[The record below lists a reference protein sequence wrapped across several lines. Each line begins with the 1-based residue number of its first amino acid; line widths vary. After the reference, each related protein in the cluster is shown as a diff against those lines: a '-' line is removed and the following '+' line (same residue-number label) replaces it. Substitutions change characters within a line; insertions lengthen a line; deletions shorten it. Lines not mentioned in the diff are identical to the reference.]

1 MYTLI
6 GTPKARPFRVLWMME
21 ELGVEYDVLPISP
34 LNKDDMAPFNPTGKV
49 PALKDGEDI
58 IIDSVAIMQYLA
70 DKHKQLTYPAGT
82 IERAKQ
88 DSFTQFICD
97 EIDGAL
103 WTAARNSFV
112 NPEDRRAPAIKDVL
126 MWEFE
131 RSINALE
138 TRLGDNEFLTGDTCT
153 VPDLLLTH
161 CCGWARNAGFPFES
175 DPLRAYV
182 KRMLARDGYKRA
194 DAIRSAA

>member
-21 ELGVEYDVLPISP
+21 ELGVEYDVLPLSP
-34 LNKDDMAPFNPTGKV
+34 TDKAAMAEYNPTGKV
-49 PALKDGEDI
+49 PALKDGDDV

-70 DKHKQLTYPAGT
+70 DKHGGMAFKAGT

-88 DSFTQFICD
+88 DSFKQFICD

-103 WTAARNSFV
+103 WTAARNRFV
-112 NPEDRRAPAIKDVL
+112 NPEDKRSADIKPIL

-131 RSINALE
+131 RSIKALE
-138 TRLGDNEFLTGDTCT
+138 TRLGDNEYLMGDTCT
-153 VPDLLLTH
+153 VPDLLFTH
-161 CCGWARNAGFPFES
+161 CAGWANNAGFMIES
-175 DPLRAYV
+175 KPLLALV
-182 KRMLARDGYKRA
+182 KRCLAREAYQRA
-194 DAIRSAA
+194 HEIRSA

>member
-6 GTPKARPFRVLWMME
+6 GTPKARPFRALWMME
-21 ELGVEYDVLPISP
+21 ELGVEYEVLPLSP
-34 LNKDDMAPFNPTGKV
+34 TDKAAMAEYNPTGKV
-49 PALKDGEDI
+49 PALKDGDDI

-70 DKHKQLTYPAGT
+70 DKHGGMTFQAGT

-112 NPEDRRAPAIKDVL
+112 NPEDKRSADIKPIL

-131 RSINALE
+131 RSIKALE
-138 TRLGDNEFLTGDTCT
+138 TRLGDNDFFMGDTCT
-153 VPDLLLTH
+153 LPDLLFTH
-161 CCGWARNAGFPFES
+161 CAGWARNAGFPFES
-175 DPLRAYV
+175 EPLRALV
-182 KRMLARDGYKRA
+182 KRCLDRDAYKRA
-194 DAIRSAA
+194 DAVRKAA

>member
-6 GTPKARPFRVLWMME
+6 GTPKARPFRVLWVLE
-21 ELGVEYDVLPISP
+21 ELGLEYEILPLST
-34 LNKDDMAPFNPTGKV
+34 NDKAAMAEFNPTGKV
-49 PALKDGEDI
+49 PALKDGNDV

-70 DKHKQLTYPAGT
+70 DKHGSLTFKAGT

-112 NPEDRRAPAIKDVL
+112 NPEDKRVEAIKPIL
-126 MWEFE
+126 MWEFD
-131 RSINALE
+131 RSIRALE
-138 TRLGDNEFLTGDTCT
+138 ERLGGNAYLMGDTCT
-153 VPDLLLTH
+153 VPDLLLSH
-161 CCGWARNAGFPFES
+161 CFGWARSAGFPMDSEM
-175 DPLRAYV
+175 LKAYGRRMMEREGYQRAN
-182 KRMLARDGYKRA
+182 
-194 DAIRSAA
+194 AIRSLS

>member
-21 ELGVEYDVLPISP
+21 ELGVEYDILPLFP
-34 LNKDDMAPFNPTGKV
+34 TDKEAMAKYNPTGKV
-49 PALKDGEDI
+49 PALKDGDDI

-70 DKHKQLTYPAGT
+70 DKHGGMTFAAGT

-112 NPEDRRAPAIKDVL
+112 NPEDKRAPEIKPVL

-131 RSINALE
+131 RSLAALE
-138 TRLGDNEFLTGDTCT
+138 TRLGDNEYLMGDTCT
-153 VPDLLLTH
+153 VPDLLFTH
-161 CCGWARNAGFPFES
+161 CAGWARNAGFPFES
-175 DPLRAYV
+175 KPLRAYV
-182 KRMLARDGYKRA
+182 KRMLAREGYKRA
-194 DAIRSAA
+194 DAIRSAG

>member
-21 ELGVEYDVLPISP
+21 ELGVEYDVLPLSP
-34 LNKDDMAPFNPTGKV
+34 TDKAAMAEYNPTGKV
-49 PALKDGEDI
+49 PALKDGDDV

-70 DKHKQLTYPAGT
+70 DKHGGMAFKAGT

-103 WTAARNSFV
+103 WTAARNRFV
-112 NPEDRRAPAIKDVL
+112 NPEDKRSADIKPIL

-131 RSINALE
+131 RSIKALE
-138 TRLGDNEFLTGDTCT
+138 TRLGDNEYLMGDTCT
-153 VPDLLLTH
+153 VPDLLFTH
-161 CCGWARNAGFPFES
+161 CAGWANNAGFMIES
-175 DPLRAYV
+175 KQLLALV
-182 KRMLARDGYKRA
+182 KRCLAREAYQRA
-194 DAIRSAA
+194 HEIRSA

>member
-21 ELGVEYDVLPISP
+21 ELGVEYDILPLSP
-34 LNKDDMAPFNPTGKV
+34 ADKAAMAEYNPTGKV
-49 PALKDGEDI
+49 PALKDGDDV

-70 DKHKQLTYPAGT
+70 DKHGEMTFKAGT

-112 NPEDRRAPAIKDVL
+112 NPEDKRVEAIKPVL

-131 RSINALE
+131 RSIKALE
-138 TRLGDNEFLTGDTCT
+138 RRLDDNDFFMGDTCT
-153 VPDLLLTH
+153 VPDLLFTH
-161 CCGWARNAGFPFES
+161 CVGWAKNAGFMIES
-175 DPLRAYV
+175 KPLLALV
-182 KRMLARDGYKRA
+182 KRCIARDAYQRSHT
-194 DAIRSAA
+194 IRSA

>member
-21 ELGVEYDVLPISP
+21 ELGVEYDILPLSP
-34 LNKDDMAPFNPTGKV
+34 MDKAAMAEFNPTGKV
-49 PALKDGEDI
+49 PALKDGDDI

-70 DKHKQLTYPAGT
+70 DKHGGMTFQAGT

-103 WTAARNSFV
+103 WTNARNTFV
-112 NPEDRRAPAIKDVL
+112 NPEDKRSADIKPIL
-126 MWEFE
+126 MWEFG
-131 RSINALE
+131 RSIAALE
-138 TRLGDNEFLTGDTCT
+138 TRLGDNDFFMGDTCT
-153 VPDLLLTH
+153 VPDMLFTH
-161 CCGWARNAGFPFES
+161 CAGWAKNAGFVIDS
-175 DPLRAYV
+175 KPLLALV
-182 KRMLARDGYKRA
+182 KRCIARDAYQRSHE
-194 DAIRSAA
+194 IRSAG